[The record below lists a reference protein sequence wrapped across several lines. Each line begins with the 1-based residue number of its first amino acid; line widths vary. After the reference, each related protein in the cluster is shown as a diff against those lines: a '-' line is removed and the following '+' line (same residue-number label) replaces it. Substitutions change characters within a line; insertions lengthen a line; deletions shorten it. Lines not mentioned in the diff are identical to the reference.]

1 MRRSV
6 EQSEMSPRMPMRPSL
21 VLEFKD
27 ERKMSSPC
35 SCTALVQCLA
45 LICVEICETNCID
58 EEEFVETW
66 MAYTVSNLGGADPTV
81 ETLTQM
87 ERNCLTKTEQET
99 NTSSKQQK
107 KTSSL
112 VIYNASTI
120 DSFL

>member
-1 MRRSV
+1 MV
-6 EQSEMSPRMPMRPSL
+6 GDHMPQKAKWDHEVCGTKLTIPWFSAAKGTR
-21 VLEFKD
+21 
-27 ERKMSSPC
+27 
-35 SCTALVQCLA
+35 
-45 LICVEICETNCID
+45 VEICETNCID

-87 ERNCLTKTEQET
+87 ERNCLTKTEQEI
-99 NTSSKQQK
+99 NTSSKKQK

-120 DSFL
+120 DSFLEYPLV